1 MKGKT
6 LKPIVLAIL
15 IFLFALPAFS
25 QRSRVKVYSLNDDS
39 ASCGVAISAYR
50 TFFKEDLY
58 DIALPTWLRVFNN
71 CPDSMEMIY
80 LDGVTM
86 YRSFIKDATEG
97 PVREG
102 RIDTLMLIYDRRME
116 NFGGEGNVLG
126 RKGRDLLTY
135 RGDDIEQ
142 VHNAYDML
150 RKSVE
155 LMGNEVQ
162 DATMLLCIS
171 AGIKLAKQGEIDTS
185 QVLADYITVNGILV
199 HRELRGSRWERTR
212 ESIDNMMF
220 KEDILTC
227 EALNRYYEPLFEQNK
242 NDLVFLETVLF
253 SYNAAGCERSAYYA
267 AASENMY
274 LIEPSPESAHKV
286 AIQFITMNDLE
297 NAASYLKKAVEGA
310 SVENGTRALWY
321 YELAVVSNATNKH
334 CEAIEYAREAIKLK
348 SEYGKAYILL
358 GDAFI
363 AYRDSL
369 GDDFQQRAAFWAATD
384 KYKLAAQVDPT
395 LTEET
400 RQRLSDFTSQF
411 PNSEDVFFLDL
422 KEGDPYLVGGCI
434 NENTTVRPRI

>member
-15 IFLFALPAFS
+15 ISLLSMPAFS
-25 QRSRVKVYSLNDDS
+25 QRPKVYRSDDTT
-39 ASCGVAISAYR
+39 SCGHLVSAYR
-50 TFFKEDLY
+50 TFFKEGMY
-58 DIALPTWLRVFNN
+58 DTALPTWLKAFNN
-71 CPDSMEMIY
+71 CQDSSEMMY
-80 LDGVTM
+80 LDGVIM
-86 YRSFIKDATEG
+86 YRSFIETSPEG

-102 RIDTLMLIYDRRME
+102 RIDTLMLIYDLRME

-135 RGDDIEQ
+135 RGADIEQ

-155 LMGNEVQ
+155 LMGNEAQ

-171 AGIKLAKQGEIDTS
+171 AGIALSKQGKIDTS

-227 EALNRYYEPLFEQNK
+227 EALNRYYEPLFEPNK
-242 NDLVFLETVLF
+242 NDLAFLETVLF
-253 SYNAAGCERSAYYA
+253 SYNASGCERSAYYA

-274 LIEPSPESAHKV
+274 LIEPSPESAHNV

-297 NAASYLKKAVEGA
+297 NAASYLKKAVEGV
-310 SVENGTRALWY
+310 SVDKGTRALWY
-321 YELAVVSNATNKH
+321 YELAVVSNANNDH

-369 GDDFQQRAAFWAATD
+369 GDDFQQRTAFWAATD
-384 KYKLAAQVDPT
+384 KYEHAAQVDPS
-395 LTEET
+395 LAEET